1 MMKRTVMHM
10 MLLAITMTV
19 NAQSIEPN
27 LKWGKPTDQELNMT
41 EYAADKD
48 ADAVVLYHK
57 TDVSYEFINNDFRVF
72 YRVNT
77 RLKVLKPEGK
87 RLADGQIVYVEN
99 ETNRTRHEIVSGLKA
114 TAYNMENGKLVKT
127 KMERSMTSVERL
139 DKNQLVTKF
148 SVPQVKVGTVIEYEY
163 RIESDF
169 YGNIRDWY
177 AQRDIPVLYTC
188 YELSIPEWFTFNIE
202 ETGMNRMEK
211 KEDSQP
217 MTLLFSGGT
226 ENILTNIKTFIGRN
240 LPALKDDDF
249 VWHATDYGD
258 KVTAELAGIF
268 IPGSVYK
275 SYTST
280 WDDVDNQLLND
291 EDFGGRL
298 KRSSP
303 LKDEIIAASSPGISD
318 KKERIAA
325 VWQLLKSRVRWNGDY
340 AFWGKSASKVLKEG
354 TGTNADINFLLINML
369 QDAGI
374 ESVPIVMRRRD
385 SGILPLSHSSL
396 KYLNT
401 FVVGI
406 QMDDST
412 MAYLDGSAEDGY
424 LNVLPAKLLV
434 SRARVVKKT
443 ASLMPN
449 NTPDIW
455 VNLQINARGRETTT
469 IQAQLSADGL
479 LTGKKSSML
488 IEEAA
493 AAKRRSWRL
502 AKDSTEQIQKMQERD
517 GIEIQSYRLEG
528 RNDFSPT
535 VKEEMTFTKQCDA
548 AGDIIYL
555 NPFIFIPQHESPF
568 TAAERILPMEFPY
581 KQAEM
586 QNVMITLP
594 EGYVVEEAPKPI
606 IIKLDGATARIVC
619 NVNGNVLN
627 VQYVM
632 NIDKTFFASTQYQ
645 DLKAFF
651 DKLVESNKHII
662 TVKKQQF

>member
-303 LKDEIIAASSPGISD
+303 LKDEIIAASIPGISD

-455 VNLQINARGRETTT
+455 VNLQTNARGRETTT

-568 TAAERILPMEFPY
+568 TAAERILPIEFPY

>member
-1 MMKRTVMHM
+1 MMYLLLLTFVMT
-10 MLLAITMTV
+10 A
-19 NAQSIEPN
+19 NAQGIEPN

-57 TDVSYEFINNDFRVF
+57 TDVTYEFINNDFKVF

-87 RLADGQIVYVEN
+87 RFADGKIVYLEN
-99 ETNRTRHEIVSGLKA
+99 ETNRVRREVVAGLKA
-114 TAYNMENGKLVKT
+114 ISYNMENGKLVKT
-127 KMERSMTSVERL
+127 KMERSMTSEERL
-139 DKNQLVTKF
+139 DKNQMVLKF

-169 YGNIRDWY
+169 YSNIRDWY

-188 YELSIPEWFTFNIE
+188 YELSIPEWLSFNIE

-211 KEDSQP
+211 KEDSRP

-226 ENILTNIKTFIGRN
+226 ENILANIKTFVGKN

-249 VWHATDYGD
+249 VWHAADYGD

-268 IPGSVYK
+268 IPGAVYK

-280 WDDVDNQLLND
+280 WEDIDNQLSND
-291 EDFGGRL
+291 DEFGGRL

-303 LKDEIIAASSPGISD
+303 LKDEIIAAGIPNIAD

-325 VWQLLKSRVRWNGDY
+325 VWKLLKSKVRWNGDY
-340 AFWGKSASKVLKEG
+340 AFWGNSASKVLKEG

-374 ESVPIVMRRRD
+374 GSAPVIMRTRD
-385 SGILPLSHSSL
+385 SGALPLSHSSL

-406 QMDDST
+406 PMEDSG

-434 SRARVVKKT
+434 NRARVLQKT
-443 ASLMPN
+443 GADL
-449 NTPDIW
+449 W
-455 VNLQINARGRETTT
+455 VNLQTNARGRETTT
-469 IQAQLSADGL
+469 IQTQLSADGL
-479 LTGKKSSML
+479 LKGQKSSMYL
-488 IEEAA
+488 EEAA
-493 AAKRRSWRL
+493 AAKRRTWRL

-528 RNDFSPT
+528 RYDFSPM

-548 AGDIIYL
+548 AGDMIYL
-555 NPFIFIPQHESPF
+555 NPLVFIPLRESPF
-568 TAAERILPMEFPY
+568 TAAERILPVEFPY
-581 KQAEM
+581 KQTEM
-586 QNVMITLP
+586 QNVMIALP

-619 NVNGNVLN
+619 NVHDNMVNI
-627 VQYVM
+627 QYLM
-632 NIDKTFFASTQYQ
+632 NIDKIFFASTQYH

-651 DKLVESNKHII
+651 DRVAESNKNILTI
-662 TVKKQQF
+662 KKINN

>member
-1 MMKRTVMHM
+1 
-10 MLLAITMTV
+10 MLLAISMIA
-19 NAQSIEPN
+19 NAQDIEPN
-27 LKWGKPTDQELNMT
+27 LKWGKPTDQELQMT
-41 EYAADKD
+41 EYALDKE

-57 TDVSYEFINNDFRVF
+57 TDVSYQFTNNDFRVI

-87 RLADGQIVYVEN
+87 RVADGQIAYLEN
-99 ETNRTRHEIVSGLKA
+99 ETNRTRREIVTGLKA
-114 TAYNMENGKLVKT
+114 TAYNMEDGKLVKT
-127 KMERSMTSVERL
+127 KMERSMTSEERL
-139 DKNQLVTKF
+139 DKNQMVLKF
-148 SVPQVKVGTVIEYEY
+148 SVPQVKVGTVIEIEY
-163 RIESDF
+163 RIDSDY

-202 ETGMNRMEK
+202 ETGMNHMEK
-211 KEDSQP
+211 KESSEP

-226 ENILTNIKTFIGRN
+226 ENILTNIKTFVGRN

-249 VWHATDYGD
+249 VWHAADYGD

-280 WDDVDNQLLND
+280 WDDIDNQLLSD

-298 KRSSP
+298 KRNSP
-303 LKDEIIAASSPGISD
+303 LKDEIIAAGIPDISD

-325 VWQLLKSRVRWNGDY
+325 VWKLLKSKVRWNGDY
-340 AFWGKSASKVLKEG
+340 AFWGKSASKILKEG
-354 TGTNADINFLLINML
+354 TGTNSDINFLLINML

-374 ESVPIVMRRRD
+374 ESTPVVMRTRD

-406 QMDDST
+406 PMTDSG

-434 SRARVVKKT
+434 TRARVVQKPG
-443 ASLMPN
+443 ADL
-449 NTPDIW
+449 W
-455 VNLQINARGRETTT
+455 VNLQANARGRETA
-469 IQAQLSADGL
+469 IVQAQLSADGQL
-479 LTGKKSSML
+479 KGQKSTML
-488 IEEAA
+488 VEEAA
-493 AAKRRSWRL
+493 AAKRRLWRL
-502 AKDSTEQIQKMQERD
+502 AKDSTELIQKMQERD

-528 RNDFSPT
+528 RHDFSPT
-535 VKEEMTFTKQCDA
+535 VKEEMTFTKQCDV
-548 AGDIIYL
+548 AGDMIYL
-555 NPFIFIPQHESPF
+555 NPLVFIPQHESPF
-568 TAAERILPMEFPY
+568 TTAERILPIEFPY
-581 KQAEM
+581 NQSET
-586 QNVMITLP
+586 QNVIITLP

-606 IIKLDGATARIVC
+606 IIKFDGATARIIC
-619 NVNGNVLN
+619 NVNGNQLS
-627 VQYVM
+627 VQYQM
-632 NIDKTFFASTQYQ
+632 NISQTFYASTQYQ

-651 DKLVESNKHII
+651 DSVVESNKHILTI
-662 TVKKQQF
+662 KKAQ

>member
-1 MMKRTVMHM
+1 
-10 MLLAITMTV
+10 MLLAISMIA
-19 NAQSIEPN
+19 NAQDIEPN
-27 LKWGKPTDQELNMT
+27 LKWGKPTDQELQMT
-41 EYAADKD
+41 EYALDKE

-57 TDVSYEFINNDFRVF
+57 TDVSYQFTNNDFRVI

-87 RLADGQIVYVEN
+87 RVADGQIAYLEN
-99 ETNRTRHEIVSGLKA
+99 ETNRTRREIVTGLKA
-114 TAYNMENGKLVKT
+114 TAYNMEDGKLVKT
-127 KMERSMTSVERL
+127 KMERSMTSEERL
-139 DKNQLVTKF
+139 DKNQMVLKF
-148 SVPQVKVGTVIEYEY
+148 SVPQVKVGTVIEIEY
-163 RIESDF
+163 RIDSDY

-202 ETGMNRMEK
+202 ETGMNHMEK
-211 KEDSQP
+211 KESSEP

-226 ENILTNIKTFIGRN
+226 ENILTNIKTFVGRN

-249 VWHATDYGD
+249 VWHAADYGD

-280 WDDVDNQLLND
+280 WDDIDNQLLSD

-298 KRSSP
+298 KRNSP
-303 LKDEIIAASSPGISD
+303 LKDEIIAAGIPDISD

-325 VWQLLKSRVRWNGDY
+325 VWKLLKSKVRWNGDY
-340 AFWGKSASKVLKEG
+340 AFWGKSASKILKEG
-354 TGTNADINFLLINML
+354 TGTNSDINFLLINML

-374 ESVPIVMRRRD
+374 ESTPVVMRTRD

-406 QMDDST
+406 PMTDSG

-434 SRARVVKKT
+434 TRARVVQKT
-443 ASLMPN
+443 GADL
-449 NTPDIW
+449 W
-455 VNLQINARGRETTT
+455 VNLQANARGRETA
-469 IQAQLSADGL
+469 IVQAQLSADGQL
-479 LTGKKSSML
+479 KGQKSTML
-488 IEEAA
+488 VEEAA
-493 AAKRRSWRL
+493 AAKRRVWRL
-502 AKDSTEQIQKMQERD
+502 AKDSTELIQKMQERD

-528 RNDFSPT
+528 RHDFSPT
-535 VKEEMTFTKQCDA
+535 VKEEMTFTKQCDV
-548 AGDIIYL
+548 AGDMIYL
-555 NPFIFIPQHESPF
+555 NPLVFIPQHESPF
-568 TAAERILPMEFPY
+568 TTAERILPIEFPY
-581 KQAEM
+581 NQSET
-586 QNVMITLP
+586 QNVIITLP

-606 IIKLDGATARIVC
+606 IIKFDGATARIIC
-619 NVNGNVLN
+619 NVNGNQLS
-627 VQYVM
+627 VQYQM
-632 NIDKTFFASTQYQ
+632 NISQTFYASTQYQ

-651 DKLVESNKHII
+651 DSVVESNKHILTI
-662 TVKKQQF
+662 KKAQ

>member
-1 MMKRTVMHM
+1 
-10 MLLAITMTV
+10 MLLAISMIA
-19 NAQSIEPN
+19 NAQDIEPN
-27 LKWGKPTDQELNMT
+27 LKWGKPTDQELQMT
-41 EYAADKD
+41 EYAPDKE

-57 TDVSYEFINNDFRVF
+57 TDVSYQFTNNDFRVI

-87 RLADGQIVYVEN
+87 RVADGQIAYLEN
-99 ETNRTRHEIVSGLKA
+99 ETNRTRREIVTGLKA
-114 TAYNMENGKLVKT
+114 TAYNMEDGKLVKT
-127 KMERSMTSVERL
+127 KMERSMTSEERL
-139 DKNQLVTKF
+139 DKNQMVMKF
-148 SVPQVKVGTVIEYEY
+148 SVPQVKVGTVIEIEY
-163 RIESDF
+163 RIDSDY

-202 ETGMNRMEK
+202 ETGMNHMEK
-211 KEDSQP
+211 KENSEP

-226 ENILTNIKTFIGRN
+226 ENILTNIKTFVGRN

-249 VWHATDYGD
+249 VWHAADYGD

-280 WDDVDNQLLND
+280 WDDIDNQLLSD

-298 KRSSP
+298 KRNSP
-303 LKDEIIAASSPGISD
+303 LKDEIIAAGIPDISD

-325 VWQLLKSRVRWNGDY
+325 VWKLLKSKVRWNGDY
-340 AFWGKSASKVLKEG
+340 AFWGKSASKILKEG

-374 ESVPIVMRRRD
+374 ESTPVVMRTRD

-406 QMDDST
+406 PMTDSG

-434 SRARVVKKT
+434 TRARVVQKT
-443 ASLMPN
+443 GADL
-449 NTPDIW
+449 W
-455 VNLQINARGRETTT
+455 VNLQANARGRETA
-469 IQAQLSADGL
+469 IVHAQLSTDGQL
-479 LTGKKSSML
+479 KGQKSTML
-488 IEEAA
+488 VEEAA
-493 AAKRRSWRL
+493 AAKRRVWRL
-502 AKDSTEQIQKMQERD
+502 AKDSTELIQKMQERD

-528 RNDFSPT
+528 RHDFSPT
-535 VKEEMTFTKQCDA
+535 VKEEITFTKQCDV
-548 AGDIIYL
+548 AGDMIYL
-555 NPFIFIPQHESPF
+555 NPLVFIPQHESPF
-568 TAAERILPMEFPY
+568 TTAERILPIEFPY
-581 KQAEM
+581 NQSET
-586 QNVMITLP
+586 QNVIITLP

-606 IIKLDGATARIVC
+606 IIKFDGATARIIC
-619 NVNGNVLN
+619 NVNGNQLS
-627 VQYVM
+627 VQYQM
-632 NIDKTFFASTQYQ
+632 NISQTFYASTQYQ

-651 DKLVESNKHII
+651 DSVVESNKHILTI
-662 TVKKQQF
+662 KKAQ

>member
-1 MMKRTVMHM
+1 MKKTIVYM

-57 TDVSYEFINNDFRVF
+57 TDVSYEFINNDFKVI

-99 ETNRTRHEIVSGLKA
+99 ETNRSRHEIVAGLKA

-163 RIESDF
+163 RIESDY

-188 YELSIPEWFTFNIE
+188 YELSIPEWFSFNIE

-240 LPALKDDDF
+240 LSALKDDDF
-249 VWHATDYGD
+249 VWHAADYGD

-280 WDDVDNQLLND
+280 WDDIDNQLMED

-298 KRSSP
+298 KKNSP
-303 LKDEIIAASSPGISD
+303 LKEEIIAAGIPGISD

-325 VWQLLKSRVRWNGDY
+325 VWQLLKSKVRWNGNY

-374 ESVPIVMRRRD
+374 ESTPIVMRRRD

-406 QMDDST
+406 PMPDSG

-434 SRARVVKKT
+434 DRARVVKKT
-443 ASLMPN
+443 TALMPGN
-449 NTPDIW
+449 APDIW
-455 VNLQINARGRETTT
+455 VNLQTNARGRETTT

-479 LTGKKSSML
+479 LTGQKSSML
-488 IEEAA
+488 VDEAA
-493 AAKRRSWRL
+493 AAKRRVWRL

-528 RNDFSPT
+528 RYDFSPT
-535 VKEEMTFTKQCDA
+535 VKEELTFTKQCDA
-548 AGDIIYL
+548 AGDMIYL

-568 TAAERILPMEFPY
+568 TAAERILPIEFPY

-606 IIKLDGATARIVC
+606 VIKLDGATARIVC
-619 NVNGNVLN
+619 NVNGNMLN

-651 DKLVESNKHII
+651 DRVVESNKNILTI
-662 TVKKQQF
+662 KKAQ

>member
-1 MMKRTVMHM
+1 MKKTIMYM
-10 MLLAITMTV
+10 MLLAMTMPV

-27 LKWGKPTDQELNMT
+27 LKWGKPTDQELQMT

-57 TDVSYEFINNDFRVF
+57 TDVYYEFINNDFRVF

-99 ETNRTRHEIVSGLKA
+99 ETNRTRHEVVAGLKA

-163 RIESDF
+163 RIESDY

-211 KEDSQP
+211 KEDSKP

-249 VWHATDYGD
+249 VWHAADYGD

-280 WDDVDNQLLND
+280 WDDVDNQLLGD
-291 EDFGGRL
+291 DDFGGRL
-298 KRSSP
+298 KKSSP
-303 LKDEIIAASSPGISD
+303 LKDEIIAAGIPDISD

-325 VWQLLKSRVRWNGDY
+325 VWQLLKSKVRWNGNY

-374 ESVPIVMRRRD
+374 GSAPVIMRTRD

-406 QMDDST
+406 PMTDSG
-412 MAYLDGSAEDGY
+412 MVYLDGSAEDGY
-424 LNVLPAKLLV
+424 LNVLSAKLLV
-434 SRARVVKKT
+434 TRARVVQKT
-443 ASLMPN
+443 GADL
-449 NTPDIW
+449 W
-455 VNLQINARGRETTT
+455 VNLQDNARSRETTT

-493 AAKRRSWRL
+493 AAKRRAWRL

-517 GIEIQSYRLEG
+517 EVEIQSYSLEG
-528 RNDFSPT
+528 RYDFSPT

-548 AGDIIYL
+548 AGDMIYL
-555 NPFIFIPQHESPF
+555 NPFVFIPQHESPF
-568 TAAERILPMEFPY
+568 TAAERILPIEFPY
-581 KQAEM
+581 KQTEN
-586 QNVMITLP
+586 QNVTIMLP
-594 EGYVVEEAPKPI
+594 EGYVVDEVPKPI
-606 IIKLDGATARIVC
+606 VIKLDGATARIACSVDG
-619 NVNGNVLN
+619 NIVNT
-627 VQYVM
+627 QYM
-632 NIDKTFFASTQYQ
+632 MKIDKTFFASTSYQ
-645 DLKAFF
+645 DMKAFF
-651 DKLVESNKHII
+651 DQVVESNKHILTI
-662 TVKKQQF
+662 KKAQ

>member
-303 LKDEIIAASSPGISD
+303 LKDEIIAASIPGISD

-455 VNLQINARGRETTT
+455 VNLQTNARGRETTT

>member
-1 MMKRTVMHM
+1 
-10 MLLAITMTV
+10 MLLAISMIA
-19 NAQSIEPN
+19 NAQDIEPN
-27 LKWGKPTDQELNMT
+27 LKWGKPTDQELQMT
-41 EYAADKD
+41 EYALDKE

-57 TDVSYEFINNDFRVF
+57 TDVSYQFTNNDFRVI

-87 RLADGQIVYVEN
+87 RVADGQIAYLEN
-99 ETNRTRHEIVSGLKA
+99 ETNRTRREIVTGLKA
-114 TAYNMENGKLVKT
+114 TAYNMEDGKLVKT
-127 KMERSMTSVERL
+127 KMERSMTSEERL
-139 DKNQLVTKF
+139 DKNQMVLKF
-148 SVPQVKVGTVIEYEY
+148 SVPQVKVGTVIEIEY
-163 RIESDF
+163 RIDSDY

-202 ETGMNRMEK
+202 ETGMNHMEK
-211 KEDSQP
+211 KESSEP

-226 ENILTNIKTFIGRN
+226 ENILTNIKTFVGRN

-249 VWHATDYGD
+249 VWHAADYGD

-280 WDDVDNQLLND
+280 WDDIDNQLLSD

-298 KRSSP
+298 KRNSP
-303 LKDEIIAASSPGISD
+303 LKDEIIAAGIPDISD

-325 VWQLLKSRVRWNGDY
+325 VWKLLKSKVRWNGDY
-340 AFWGKSASKVLKEG
+340 AFWGKSASKILKEG
-354 TGTNADINFLLINML
+354 TGTNSDINFLLINML

-374 ESVPIVMRRRD
+374 ESTPVVMRTRD

-406 QMDDST
+406 PMTDSG

-434 SRARVVKKT
+434 TRARVVQKPG
-443 ASLMPN
+443 ADL
-449 NTPDIW
+449 W
-455 VNLQINARGRETTT
+455 VNLQANARGRETA
-469 IQAQLSADGL
+469 IVQAQLSADGQL
-479 LTGKKSSML
+479 KGQKSTML
-488 IEEAA
+488 VEEAA
-493 AAKRRSWRL
+493 AAKRRLWRL
-502 AKDSTEQIQKMQERD
+502 AKDSTELFQKMQERD

-528 RNDFSPT
+528 RHDFSPT
-535 VKEEMTFTKQCDA
+535 VKEEMTFTKQCDV
-548 AGDIIYL
+548 AGDMIYL
-555 NPFIFIPQHESPF
+555 NPLVFIPQHESPF
-568 TAAERILPMEFPY
+568 TTAERILPIEFPY
-581 KQAEM
+581 NQSET
-586 QNVMITLP
+586 QNVIITLP

-606 IIKLDGATARIVC
+606 IIKFDGATARIIC
-619 NVNGNVLN
+619 NVNGNQLS
-627 VQYVM
+627 VQYQM
-632 NIDKTFFASTQYQ
+632 NISQTFYASTQYQ

-651 DKLVESNKHII
+651 DSVVESNKHII

>member
-1 MMKRTVMHM
+1 
-10 MLLAITMTV
+10 MLLAISMIA
-19 NAQSIEPN
+19 NAQDIEPN
-27 LKWGKPTDQELNMT
+27 LKWGKPTDQELQMT
-41 EYAADKD
+41 EYAPDKE

-57 TDVSYEFINNDFRVF
+57 TDVSYQFTNNDFRVI

-87 RLADGQIVYVEN
+87 RVADGQIAYLEN
-99 ETNRTRHEIVSGLKA
+99 ETNRTRREIVTGLKA
-114 TAYNMENGKLVKT
+114 TAYNMEDGKLVKT
-127 KMERSMTSVERL
+127 KMERSMTSEERL
-139 DKNQLVTKF
+139 DKNQMVLKF
-148 SVPQVKVGTVIEYEY
+148 SVPQVKVGTVIEIEY
-163 RIESDF
+163 RIDSDY

-202 ETGMNRMEK
+202 ETGMNHMEK
-211 KEDSQP
+211 KENSEP

-226 ENILTNIKTFIGRN
+226 ENILTNIKTFVGRN

-249 VWHATDYGD
+249 VWHAADYGD

-280 WDDVDNQLLND
+280 WDDIDNQLLSD

-298 KRSSP
+298 KRNSP
-303 LKDEIIAASSPGISD
+303 LKDEIIAAGIPDISD

-325 VWQLLKSRVRWNGDY
+325 VWKLLKSKVRWNGDY
-340 AFWGKSASKVLKEG
+340 AFWGKSASKILKEG

-374 ESVPIVMRRRD
+374 ESTPVVMRTRD

-406 QMDDST
+406 PMTDSG

-434 SRARVVKKT
+434 TRARVVQKT
-443 ASLMPN
+443 GADL
-449 NTPDIW
+449 W
-455 VNLQINARGRETTT
+455 VNLQANARGRETA
-469 IQAQLSADGL
+469 IVQAQLSTDGQL
-479 LTGKKSSML
+479 KGQKSTML
-488 IEEAA
+488 VEEAA
-493 AAKRRSWRL
+493 AAKRRVWRL
-502 AKDSTEQIQKMQERD
+502 AKDSTELIQKMQERD

-528 RNDFSPT
+528 RHDFSPT
-535 VKEEMTFTKQCDA
+535 VKEEMTFTKQCDV
-548 AGDIIYL
+548 AGDMIYL
-555 NPFIFIPQHESPF
+555 NPLVFIPQHESPF
-568 TAAERILPMEFPY
+568 TTAERILPIEFPY
-581 KQAEM
+581 NQSET
-586 QNVMITLP
+586 QNVIITLP

-606 IIKLDGATARIVC
+606 IIKFDGATARIIC
-619 NVNGNVLN
+619 NVNGNQLS
-627 VQYVM
+627 VQYQM
-632 NIDKTFFASTQYQ
+632 NISQTFYASTQYQ

-651 DKLVESNKHII
+651 DSVVESNKHILTI
-662 TVKKQQF
+662 KKAQ

>member
-1 MMKRTVMHM
+1 
-10 MLLAITMTV
+10 MLLAISMIA
-19 NAQSIEPN
+19 NAQDIEPN
-27 LKWGKPTDQELNMT
+27 LKWGKPTDQELQMT
-41 EYAADKD
+41 EYALDKE

-57 TDVSYEFINNDFRVF
+57 TDVSYQFTNNDFRVI

-87 RLADGQIVYVEN
+87 RVADGQIAYLEN
-99 ETNRTRHEIVSGLKA
+99 ETNRTRREIVTGLKA
-114 TAYNMENGKLVKT
+114 TAYNMEDGKLVKT
-127 KMERSMTSVERL
+127 KMERSMTSEERL
-139 DKNQLVTKF
+139 DKNQMVLKF
-148 SVPQVKVGTVIEYEY
+148 SVPQVKVGTVIEIEY
-163 RIESDF
+163 RIDSDY

-202 ETGMNRMEK
+202 ETGMNHMEK
-211 KEDSQP
+211 KESSEP

-226 ENILTNIKTFIGRN
+226 ENILTNIKTFVGRN

-249 VWHATDYGD
+249 VWHAADYGD

-280 WDDVDNQLLND
+280 WDDIDNQLLSD

-298 KRSSP
+298 KRNSP
-303 LKDEIIAASSPGISD
+303 LKDEIIAAGIPDISD

-325 VWQLLKSRVRWNGDY
+325 VWKLLKSKVRWNGDY
-340 AFWGKSASKVLKEG
+340 AFWGKSASKILKEG
-354 TGTNADINFLLINML
+354 TGTNSDINFLLINML

-374 ESVPIVMRRRD
+374 ESTPVVMRTRD

-406 QMDDST
+406 PMTDSG

-434 SRARVVKKT
+434 TRARVVQKPG
-443 ASLMPN
+443 ADL
-449 NTPDIW
+449 W
-455 VNLQINARGRETTT
+455 VNLQANARGRETA
-469 IQAQLSADGL
+469 IVQAQLSADGQL
-479 LTGKKSSML
+479 KGQKSTML
-488 IEEAA
+488 VEEAA
-493 AAKRRSWRL
+493 AAKRRLWRL
-502 AKDSTEQIQKMQERD
+502 AKDSTELIQKMQERD

-528 RNDFSPT
+528 RHDFSPT
-535 VKEEMTFTKQCDA
+535 VKEEMTFTKQCDV
-548 AGDIIYL
+548 AGDMIYL
-555 NPFIFIPQHESPF
+555 NPLVFIPQHESPF
-568 TAAERILPMEFPY
+568 TTAERILPIEFPY
-581 KQAEM
+581 NQSET
-586 QNVMITLP
+586 QNVIITLP

-606 IIKLDGATARIVC
+606 IIKFDGATARIIC
-619 NVNGNVLN
+619 NVNGNQLS
-627 VQYVM
+627 VQYQM
-632 NIDKTFFASTQYQ
+632 NISQTFYASTQYQ

-651 DKLVESNKHII
+651 DSVVESNKHII

>member
-1 MMKRTVMHM
+1 
-10 MLLAITMTV
+10 MLLAISMIA
-19 NAQSIEPN
+19 NAQDIEPN
-27 LKWGKPTDQELNMT
+27 LKWGKPTDQELQMT
-41 EYAADKD
+41 EYALDKE

-57 TDVSYEFINNDFRVF
+57 TDVSYQFTNNDFRVI

-87 RLADGQIVYVEN
+87 RVADGQIAYLEN
-99 ETNRTRHEIVSGLKA
+99 ETNRTRREIVTGLKA
-114 TAYNMENGKLVKT
+114 TAYNMEDGKLVKT
-127 KMERSMTSVERL
+127 KMERSMTSEERL
-139 DKNQLVTKF
+139 DKNQMVLKF
-148 SVPQVKVGTVIEYEY
+148 SVPQVKVGTVIEIEY
-163 RIESDF
+163 RIDSDY

-202 ETGMNRMEK
+202 ETGMNHMEK
-211 KEDSQP
+211 KESSEP

-226 ENILTNIKTFIGRN
+226 ENILTNIKTFVGRN

-249 VWHATDYGD
+249 VWHAADYGD

-280 WDDVDNQLLND
+280 WDDIDNQLLSD

-298 KRSSP
+298 KRNSP
-303 LKDEIIAASSPGISD
+303 LKDEIIAAGIPDISD

-325 VWQLLKSRVRWNGDY
+325 VWKLLKSKVRWNGDY
-340 AFWGKSASKVLKEG
+340 AFWGKSASKILKEG
-354 TGTNADINFLLINML
+354 TGTNSDINFLLINML

-374 ESVPIVMRRRD
+374 ESTPVVMRTRD

-406 QMDDST
+406 PMTDSG

-434 SRARVVKKT
+434 TRARVVQKPG
-443 ASLMPN
+443 ADL
-449 NTPDIW
+449 W
-455 VNLQINARGRETTT
+455 VNLQANARGRETA
-469 IQAQLSADGL
+469 IVQAQLSADGQL
-479 LTGKKSSML
+479 KGQKSTML
-488 IEEAA
+488 VEEAA
-493 AAKRRSWRL
+493 AAKRRLWRL
-502 AKDSTEQIQKMQERD
+502 AKDSTELIQKMQERD

-528 RNDFSPT
+528 RHDFSPT
-535 VKEEMTFTKQCDA
+535 VKEEMTFTKQCDV
-548 AGDIIYL
+548 AGDMIYL
-555 NPFIFIPQHESPF
+555 NPLVFIPQHESPF
-568 TAAERILPMEFPY
+568 TTAERILPIEFPY
-581 KQAEM
+581 NQSET
-586 QNVMITLP
+586 QNVIITLP

-606 IIKLDGATARIVC
+606 IIKFDGATARIIC
-619 NVNGNVLN
+619 NVNGNQLS
-627 VQYVM
+627 VQYQM
-632 NIDKTFFASTQYQ
+632 NISQTFYASTQYQ

-651 DKLVESNKHII
+651 DSVVESNKHII
-662 TVKKQQF
+662 TVKKQPF

>member
-1 MMKRTVMHM
+1 MNRFVFYM
-10 MLLAITMTV
+10 MLLAMTTIAH
-19 NAQSIEPN
+19 AQGIEPN

-48 ADAVVLYHK
+48 ADAVVLYHT
-57 TDVSYEFINNDFRVF
+57 TDVSYQFINNDFKVF

-77 RLKVLKPEGK
+77 RLKILKPEGK
-87 RLADGQIVYVEN
+87 RLADGKIVYLEN
-99 ETNRTRHEIVSGLKA
+99 ETNRSRREIVAALKA
-114 TAYNMENGKLVKT
+114 TSYNMEGGKLVKT
-127 KMERSMTSVERL
+127 KMERSMTSEERL
-139 DKNQLVTKF
+139 DKNQMVMKF

-163 RIESDF
+163 RIESDY

-188 YELSIPEWFTFNIE
+188 YKLSIPEWFTFNIE

-211 KEDSQP
+211 KETSEP
-217 MTLLFSGGT
+217 LTLLFSGGT
-226 ENILTNIKTFIGRN
+226 ENILANIKTFIGRN

-249 VWHATDYGD
+249 VWHASDYGD

-268 IPGSVYK
+268 IPGTVYK

-280 WDDVDNQLLND
+280 WNDIDNQLEAD
-291 EDFGGRL
+291 EEFGGRV

-303 LKDEIIAASSPGISD
+303 LKAEITAAGIPAIAD

-325 VWQLLKSRVRWNGDY
+325 VWKLLKSKVRWNGNY
-340 AFWGKSASKVLKEG
+340 AFWGNAASKVLKEG

-369 QDAGI
+369 HDAGI
-374 ESVPIVMRRRD
+374 ESVPVIMRTRD
-385 SGILPLSHSSL
+385 SGVLPLTHSSM

-406 QMDDST
+406 PMVDSG

-434 SRARVVKKT
+434 SRARVVQKT
-443 ASLMPN
+443 GTLMPEHK
-449 NTPDIW
+449 PDLW
-455 VNLQINARGRETTT
+455 VNLQTNARGRETTT

-479 LTGKKSSML
+479 LKGQKSSMFV
-488 IEEAA
+488 EEAA
-493 AAKRRSWRL
+493 AAKRRAWRQ

-528 RNDFSPT
+528 RYDFSPT

-548 AGDIIYL
+548 AGDMIYL
-555 NPFIFIPQHESPF
+555 NPFIFIPLHESPF
-568 TAAERILPMEFPY
+568 TTAERILPVEFPY
-581 KQAEM
+581 KQSEM
-586 QNVMITLP
+586 QSVMITLP

-619 NVNGNVLN
+619 NVNGSMVNI
-627 VQYVM
+627 QYVL
-632 NIDKTFFASTQYQ
+632 NIDKIFFASTDYQ
-645 DLKAFF
+645 NLKAFF

-662 TVKKQQF
+662 TVKKQQ

>member
-1 MMKRTVMHM
+1 MKRTMM
-10 MLLAITMTV
+10 YIMLLAISMIA
-19 NAQSIEPN
+19 NAQDIEPN
-27 LKWGKPTDQELNMT
+27 LKWGKPTDQELQMT
-41 EYAADKD
+41 EYAPDKE

-57 TDVSYEFINNDFRVF
+57 TDVSYQFTNNDFRVI

-87 RLADGQIVYVEN
+87 RVADGQIAYLEN
-99 ETNRTRHEIVSGLKA
+99 ETNRTRREIVTGLKA
-114 TAYNMENGKLVKT
+114 TAYNMEDGKLVKT
-127 KMERSMTSVERL
+127 KMERSMTSEERL
-139 DKNQLVTKF
+139 DKNQMVLKF
-148 SVPQVKVGTVIEYEY
+148 SVPQVKVGTVIEIEY
-163 RIESDF
+163 RIDSDY

-202 ETGMNRMEK
+202 ETGMNHMEK
-211 KEDSQP
+211 KENSEP

-226 ENILTNIKTFIGRN
+226 ENILTNIKTFVGRN

-249 VWHATDYGD
+249 VWHAADYGD

-280 WDDVDNQLLND
+280 WDDIDNQLLSD

-298 KRSSP
+298 KRNSP
-303 LKDEIIAASSPGISD
+303 LKDEIIAAGIPDISD

-325 VWQLLKSRVRWNGDY
+325 VWKLLKSKVRWNGDY
-340 AFWGKSASKVLKEG
+340 AFWGKSASKILKEG

-374 ESVPIVMRRRD
+374 ESTPVVMRTRD

-406 QMDDST
+406 PMTDSG

-434 SRARVVKKT
+434 TRARVVQKT
-443 ASLMPN
+443 GADL
-449 NTPDIW
+449 W
-455 VNLQINARGRETTT
+455 VNLQANARGRETA
-469 IQAQLSADGL
+469 IVQAQLSTDGQL
-479 LTGKKSSML
+479 KGQKSTML
-488 IEEAA
+488 VEEAA
-493 AAKRRSWRL
+493 AAKRRVWRL
-502 AKDSTEQIQKMQERD
+502 AKDSTELIQKMQERD

-528 RNDFSPT
+528 RHDFSPT
-535 VKEEMTFTKQCDA
+535 VKEEITFTKQCDV
-548 AGDIIYL
+548 AGDMIYL
-555 NPFIFIPQHESPF
+555 NPLVFIPQHESPF
-568 TAAERILPMEFPY
+568 TTAERILPIEFPY
-581 KQAEM
+581 NQSET
-586 QNVMITLP
+586 QNVIITLP

-606 IIKLDGATARIVC
+606 IIKFDGATARIIC
-619 NVNGNVLN
+619 NVNGNQLS
-627 VQYVM
+627 VQYQM
-632 NIDKTFFASTQYQ
+632 NISQTFYASTQYQ

-651 DKLVESNKHII
+651 DSVVESNKHILTI
-662 TVKKQQF
+662 KKAQ

>member
-1 MMKRTVMHM
+1 MKKTIVYM

-19 NAQSIEPN
+19 NAQSMEPN

-57 TDVSYEFINNDFRVF
+57 TDVSYEFINNDFKVI

-99 ETNRTRHEIVSGLKA
+99 ETNRSRHEIVAGLKA

-163 RIESDF
+163 RIESDY

-188 YELSIPEWFTFNIE
+188 YELSIPEWFSFNIE

-211 KEDSQP
+211 KEDSKP

-240 LPALKDDDF
+240 LSALKDDDF
-249 VWHATDYGD
+249 VWHAADYGD

-280 WDDVDNQLLND
+280 WDDIDNQLMDD

-298 KRSSP
+298 KKNSP
-303 LKDEIIAASSPGISD
+303 LKEEIIAAGIPDISD

-325 VWQLLKSRVRWNGDY
+325 VWQLLKSKVRWNGNY

-374 ESVPIVMRRRD
+374 ESTPIVMRRRD

-406 QMDDST
+406 PMPDSG

-434 SRARVVKKT
+434 DRARIVKKT
-443 ASLMPN
+443 TALMPGN
-449 NTPDIW
+449 APDIW
-455 VNLQINARGRETTT
+455 VNLQTNARGRETTT

-479 LTGKKSSML
+479 LTGQKSSML
-488 IEEAA
+488 VDEAA
-493 AAKRRSWRL
+493 AAKRRVWRL

-528 RNDFSPT
+528 RYDFSPT
-535 VKEEMTFTKQCDA
+535 VKEELTFTKQCDA
-548 AGDIIYL
+548 AGDMIYL

-568 TAAERILPMEFPY
+568 TAAERILPIEFPY

-606 IIKLDGATARIVC
+606 VIKLDGATARIVC
-619 NVNGNVLN
+619 NVNGNMLN

-651 DKLVESNKHII
+651 DRVVESNKNILTI
-662 TVKKQQF
+662 KKAQ

>member
-1 MMKRTVMHM
+1 MKKTIVYM

-57 TDVSYEFINNDFRVF
+57 TDVSYEFINNDFKVI

-99 ETNRTRHEIVSGLKA
+99 ETNRSRHEIVAGLKA

-163 RIESDF
+163 RIESDY

-188 YELSIPEWFTFNIE
+188 YELSIPEWFSFNIE

-211 KEDSQP
+211 KEDSKP

-240 LPALKDDDF
+240 LSALKDDDF
-249 VWHATDYGD
+249 VWHAADYGD

-280 WDDVDNQLLND
+280 WDDIDNQLMED

-298 KRSSP
+298 KKNSP
-303 LKDEIIAASSPGISD
+303 LKEEIIAAGIPDISD

-325 VWQLLKSRVRWNGDY
+325 VWQLLKSKVRWNGNY

-374 ESVPIVMRRRD
+374 ESTPIVMRRRD

-406 QMDDST
+406 PMPDSG

-434 SRARVVKKT
+434 DRARVVKKT
-443 ASLMPN
+443 MALMPG

-455 VNLQINARGRETTT
+455 VNLQTNARGRETTT

-479 LTGKKSSML
+479 LTGQKSSML
-488 IEEAA
+488 VDEAA
-493 AAKRRSWRL
+493 AAKRRVWRL

-535 VKEEMTFTKQCDA
+535 VKEELTFTKQCDA
-548 AGDIIYL
+548 AGDMIYL

-568 TAAERILPMEFPY
+568 TAAERILPIEFPY

-606 IIKLDGATARIVC
+606 VIKLDGATARIVC
-619 NVNGNVLN
+619 NVNGNMLN

-651 DKLVESNKHII
+651 DRVVESNKNILTI
-662 TVKKQQF
+662 KKAQ

>member
-1 MMKRTVMHM
+1 
-10 MLLAITMTV
+10 MLLAISMIA
-19 NAQSIEPN
+19 NAQDIEPN
-27 LKWGKPTDQELNMT
+27 LKWGKPTDQELQMT
-41 EYAADKD
+41 EYALDKE

-57 TDVSYEFINNDFRVF
+57 TDVSYQFTNNDFRVI

-87 RLADGQIVYVEN
+87 RVADGQIAYLEN
-99 ETNRTRHEIVSGLKA
+99 ETNRTRREIVTGLKA
-114 TAYNMENGKLVKT
+114 TAYNMEDGKLVKT
-127 KMERSMTSVERL
+127 KMERSMTSEERL
-139 DKNQLVTKF
+139 DKNQMVLKF
-148 SVPQVKVGTVIEYEY
+148 SVPQVKVGTVIEIEY
-163 RIESDF
+163 RIDSDY

-202 ETGMNRMEK
+202 ETGMNHMEK
-211 KEDSQP
+211 KESSEP

-226 ENILTNIKTFIGRN
+226 ENILTNIKTFVGRN

-249 VWHATDYGD
+249 VWHAADYGD

-280 WDDVDNQLLND
+280 WDDIDNQLLSD

-298 KRSSP
+298 KRNSP
-303 LKDEIIAASSPGISD
+303 LKDEIIAAGIPDISD

-325 VWQLLKSRVRWNGDY
+325 VWKLLKSKVRWNGDY
-340 AFWGKSASKVLKEG
+340 AFWGKSASKILKEG
-354 TGTNADINFLLINML
+354 TGTNSDINFLLINML

-374 ESVPIVMRRRD
+374 ESTPVVMRTRD

-406 QMDDST
+406 PMTDSG

-434 SRARVVKKT
+434 TRARVVQKPG
-443 ASLMPN
+443 ADL
-449 NTPDIW
+449 W
-455 VNLQINARGRETTT
+455 VNLQANARGRETA
-469 IQAQLSADGL
+469 IVQAQLSADGQL
-479 LTGKKSSML
+479 KGQKSTML
-488 IEEAA
+488 VEEAA
-493 AAKRRSWRL
+493 AAKRRLWRL
-502 AKDSTEQIQKMQERD
+502 AKDSTELIQKMQERD

-528 RNDFSPT
+528 RHDFSPT
-535 VKEEMTFTKQCDA
+535 VKEEMTFTKQCDV
-548 AGDIIYL
+548 AGGMIYL
-555 NPFIFIPQHESPF
+555 NPLVFIPQHESPF
-568 TAAERILPMEFPY
+568 TTAERILPIEFPY
-581 KQAEM
+581 NQSET
-586 QNVMITLP
+586 QNVIITLP

-606 IIKLDGATARIVC
+606 IIKFDGATARIIC
-619 NVNGNVLN
+619 NVNGNQLS
-627 VQYVM
+627 VQYQM
-632 NIDKTFFASTQYQ
+632 NISQTFYASTQYQ

-651 DKLVESNKHII
+651 DSVVESNKHII

>member
-1 MMKRTVMHM
+1 MKKTIVYM

-27 LKWGKPTDQELNMT
+27 LKWGKPTDQELNMK

-57 TDVSYEFINNDFRVF
+57 TDVSYEFINNDFKVI

-99 ETNRTRHEIVSGLKA
+99 ETNRSRHEIVAGLKA

-163 RIESDF
+163 RIESDY

-188 YELSIPEWFTFNIE
+188 YELSIPEWFSFNIE

-211 KEDSQP
+211 KEDSKP

-240 LPALKDDDF
+240 LSALKDDDF
-249 VWHATDYGD
+249 VWHAADYGD

-280 WDDVDNQLLND
+280 WDDIDNQLMDD

-298 KRSSP
+298 KKNSP
-303 LKDEIIAASSPGISD
+303 LKEEIIAAGIPGISD

-325 VWQLLKSRVRWNGDY
+325 VWQLLKSKVRWNGNY

-374 ESVPIVMRRRD
+374 ESTPIVMRRRD

-406 QMDDST
+406 PMPDSG

-434 SRARVVKKT
+434 DRARVVKKT
-443 ASLMPN
+443 TALMPGN
-449 NTPDIW
+449 APDIW
-455 VNLQINARGRETTT
+455 VNLQTNARGRETTT

-479 LTGKKSSML
+479 LTGQKSSML
-488 IEEAA
+488 VDEAA
-493 AAKRRSWRL
+493 AAKRRVWRL

-528 RNDFSPT
+528 RYDFSPT
-535 VKEEMTFTKQCDA
+535 VKEELTFTKQCDA
-548 AGDIIYL
+548 AGDMIYL

-568 TAAERILPMEFPY
+568 TAAERILPIEFPY

-606 IIKLDGATARIVC
+606 VIKLDGATARIVC
-619 NVNGNVLN
+619 NVNGNMLN

-651 DKLVESNKHII
+651 DRVVESNKNILTI
-662 TVKKQQF
+662 KKAQ

>member
-1 MMKRTVMHM
+1 MMKKTIMHM
-10 MLLAITMTV
+10 MLLAISMTA
-19 NAQSIEPN
+19 NAQGIEPN

-57 TDVSYEFINNDFRVF
+57 TDVSYEFINNDFKVI

-163 RIESDF
+163 RIESDY

-188 YELSIPEWFTFNIE
+188 YELSIPEWFSFNIE

-211 KEDSQP
+211 KEDSKP

-240 LPALKDDDF
+240 LSALKDDDF
-249 VWHATDYGD
+249 VWHAADYGD

-280 WDDVDNQLLND
+280 WDDIDNQLMED

-298 KRSSP
+298 KKNSP
-303 LKDEIIAASSPGISD
+303 LKEEIIAAGIPDISD

-325 VWQLLKSRVRWNGDY
+325 VWQLLKSKVRWNGNY

-374 ESVPIVMRRRD
+374 ESTPIVMRRRD

-406 QMDDST
+406 PMPDSG

-434 SRARVVKKT
+434 DRARVVKKT
-443 ASLMPN
+443 TSLMPG

-455 VNLQINARGRETTT
+455 VNLQTNARGRETTT

-479 LTGKKSSML
+479 LTGQKSSML
-488 IEEAA
+488 VDEAA
-493 AAKRRSWRL
+493 AAKRRVWRL

-528 RNDFSPT
+528 RYDFSPT
-535 VKEEMTFTKQCDA
+535 VKEELTFTKQCDA
-548 AGDIIYL
+548 AGDMIYL

-568 TAAERILPMEFPY
+568 TAAERILPIEFPY

-606 IIKLDGATARIVC
+606 VIKLDGATARIVC
-619 NVNGNVLN
+619 NVNGNMLN

-651 DKLVESNKHII
+651 DRVVESNKNILTI
-662 TVKKQQF
+662 KKAQ